1 MCCLIYYAAAILV
14 FAIIARLIERHLR
27 KPYVDKLTER
37 YVLITGCD
45 SGFGKLLVKQLDVKG
60 VHVFAACL
68 NAKGAEEIDKETSER
83 TKALVLDVTK
93 HDHIEAALEEV
104 KRSLPSNTG
113 LWGLVNNAGISVAC
127 GLQEWHTREDYQRVL
142 DVNILGLMDM
152 TVTFLPLIRK
162 AKGRIVNVA
171 SMEGRFALPSGAY
184 AVSKFGVEAFSDSV
198 RREAKM
204 FHYGINVAIIEPGFF
219 RTLISSK
226 NNFTNNLDKAWE
238 RLKPERKE
246 EYIEEGF
253 QMLRQNVCN
262 MLDNR
267 TSTKLHLVSDAME
280 HALFSQW
287 PKTRYGV
294 GWDAKYIWIPLSYVP
309 NFISDYLISM
319 GGFPIIKK
327 N

>member
-1 MCCLIYYAAAILV
+1 MFMYFDFC
-14 FAIIARLIERHLR
+14 
-27 KPYVDKLTER
+27 
-37 YVLITGCD
+37 
-45 SGFGKLLVKQLDVKG
+45 
-60 VHVFAACL
+60 
-68 NAKGAEEIDKETSER
+68 
-83 TKALVLDVTK
+83 
-93 HDHIEAALEEV
+93 
-104 KRSLPSNTG
+104 

-127 GLQEWHTREDYQRVL
+127 GLQEWHTREDYKRVL

-152 TVTFLPLIRK
+152 CVTFLPLVRK

-226 NNFTNNLDKAWE
+226 NNFTNNLDKAWD
-238 RLKPERKE
+238 RLTPERKSE
-246 EYIEEGF
+246 FIEEGF
-253 QMLRQNVCN
+253 QKLRQNVCN

-280 HALFSQW
+280 HALFSRW

-294 GWDAKYIWIPLSYVP
+294 GWDAKYIWIPLSYIP
-309 NFISDYLISM
+309 NIISDHLISM
-319 GGFPIIKK
+319 GGFPIIK
-327 N
+327 NNR